1 MKTAC
6 VMYTK
11 PCNPLQ
17 NTNTE
22 SSGCPTRHGVV
33 ARDGS
38 SSDSPVVG
46 SYCDSRTPLPVTSQG
61 NALTLQAFSQ
71 ATSGQGVSFRAVYSV
86 ETASCGGELTSET
99 GLVASPGFPNNYP
112 DASECIWT
120 IGSPGAGLGSQV
132 SLTFSQVL
140 TIALF
145 SSLFVPK
152 KTTNKVAGIL
162 N

>member
-1 MKTAC
+1 MAQNLHS
-6 VMYTK
+6 
-11 PCNPLQ
+11 PPPLQ

-22 SSGCPTRHGVV
+22 SGACPTRHGVV

-61 NALTLQAFSQ
+61 NALTLQAFSR
-71 ATSGQGVSFRAVYSV
+71 ATSGPGVSFRAVYSV

-132 SLTFSQVL
+132 SLTFSQVSL
-140 TIALF
+140 TF
-145 SSLFVPK
+145 SSFYLSIFVPK
-152 KTTNKVAGIL
+152 TTN
-162 N
+162 